1 MCRPR
6 GMGAVL
12 VCAALNQQ
20 QEVCSTPRDKWFQLG
35 LGLGGFLVADGEVP
49 LLCRSPAFCIPLCS
63 GGLPVSGD
71 RGRQSLSCHSNGDSE
86 HRGVIFGFFFFALL
100 SEEALLQAVST
111 SYCPQRIHVSNIQMN
126 HCRLRHFDGNWS
138 WFTLYIHICCSCR
151 CKY

>member
-1 MCRPR
+1 V
-6 GMGAVL
+6 GTVL

-20 QEVCSTPRDKWFQLG
+20 QEVYTTPRDKWFQLG

-86 HRGVIFGFFFFALL
+86 HRGVIFGFFFLPFCQRKHFSKQFLL
-100 SEEALLQAVST
+100 
-111 SYCPQRIHVSNIQMN
+111 RIAPKEFMLAI
-126 HCRLRHFDGNWS
+126 
-138 WFTLYIHICCSCR
+138 Y
-151 CKY
+151 K